1 MGGNSVFFYV
11 NSKAIFCLALVAT
24 LANFVLTQNLY
35 TSILDDARDSLMSFS
50 SGSSSPKPATPD
62 LHTLPRY
69 HFRLTST
76 RRTTRVSSKFF
87 HFKQQ
92 VVRFPSHSA
101 CSFIS
106 NFVHTYASNLREMN
120 AI

>member
-1 MGGNSVFFYV
+1 MGGNSVFFYA
-11 NSKAIFCLALVAT
+11 NFKAIFCLALVAT

-50 SGSSSPKPATPD
+50 SGSVSPQPSYPMLLPPPRFNVSSP
-62 LHTLPRY
+62 RY
-69 HFRLTST
+69 TSW
-76 RRTTRVSSKFF
+76 VSSKFF

-106 NFVHTYASNLREMN
+106 NNVRTYATIPRAANL
-120 AI
+120 IK